1 MNSASNCPQFD
12 GIWLQSRNYAVVP
25 LNSQLAGRI
34 SELSG
39 RSSKAYRRLRIRTGT
54 ISMMS
59 SLKTDGRTFHVRDD
73 AQTVYLVAYSCS

>member
-1 MNSASNCPQFD
+1 MTAPTAQFD

-34 SELSG
+34 SEFEQAIQRGVPASPDKHRHDFYDVELENG
-39 RSSKAYRRLRIRTGT
+39 WAYV
-54 ISMMS
+54 
-59 SLKTDGRTFHVRDD
+59 HVRDD